1 MKGGGFI
8 VFLFLLFC
16 FLWGVA
22 VVMGG
27 ISRWVQSWGTP
38 KPQPAPP
45 EPQAQMPPRA
55 APRAAGP
62 YATQRQEPLVID
74 VAPASAPLPFH
85 AKPAQ
90 EGMASTLA
98 SLREASQLHR
108 SGVLSDAEFEEI
120 KARLLGHRTN

>member
-27 ISRWVQSWGTP
+27 ISRWVQSWSTP

-74 VAPASAPLPFH
+74 VASASTHLSHH
-85 AKPAQ
+85 AKPAPQ
-90 EGMASTLA
+90 DMTATLA

-108 SGVLSDAEFEEI
+108 SGVLSDAEFAEI
-120 KARLLGHRTN
+120 KAQLLAGQEP

>member
-38 KPQPAPP
+38 KPQPRSRHL
-45 EPQAQMPPRA
+45 QYVSRS
-55 APRAAGP
+55 R
-62 YATQRQEPLVID
+62 
-74 VAPASAPLPFH
+74 
-85 AKPAQ
+85 
-90 EGMASTLA
+90 MASM
-98 SLREASQLHR
+98 SKS
-108 SGVLSDAEFEEI
+108 
-120 KARLLGHRTN
+120 

>member
-22 VVMGG
+22 VVIGG
-27 ISRWVQSWGTP
+27 ISRWVQSWSTP

-74 VAPASAPLPFH
+74 VAPASTHLSHH
-85 AKPAQ
+85 AKPAPQ
-90 EGMASTLA
+90 DMTATLA
-98 SLREASQLHR
+98 SLRDASQLHR
-108 SGVLSDAEFEEI
+108 SGVLSDAEFAEI
-120 KARLLGHRTN
+120 KAQLLAGQKS